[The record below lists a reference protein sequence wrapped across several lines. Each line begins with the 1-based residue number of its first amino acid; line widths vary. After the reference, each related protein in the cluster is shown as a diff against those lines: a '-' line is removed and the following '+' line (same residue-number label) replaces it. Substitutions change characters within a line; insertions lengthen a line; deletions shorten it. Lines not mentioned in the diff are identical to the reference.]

1 MFIRTMMIYSG
12 WYLNI
17 KSPWILSRSLRVETI
32 SANAP
37 YSTALSSP
45 GPAAACGVRRWFLF
59 QLVLLLTKI
68 KQGNWDENVHFT
80 PI

>member
-1 MFIRTMMIYSG
+1 MFIRTMISEHKISMDFKK
-12 WYLNI
+12 
-17 KSPWILSRSLRVETI
+17 KSESWNYFC
-32 SANAP
+32 NAP
-37 YSTALSSP
+37 YFTALSSL

>member
-1 MFIRTMMIYSG
+1 MFVRTKNDDDLLRMISEHK
-12 WYLNI
+12 I
-17 KSPWILSRSLRVETI
+17 SMDFKQKSESWNYFCKRSIFHRTLYT
-32 SANAP
+32 
-37 YSTALSSP
+37 
-45 GPAAACGVRRWFLF
+45 ACGVRRWFLF